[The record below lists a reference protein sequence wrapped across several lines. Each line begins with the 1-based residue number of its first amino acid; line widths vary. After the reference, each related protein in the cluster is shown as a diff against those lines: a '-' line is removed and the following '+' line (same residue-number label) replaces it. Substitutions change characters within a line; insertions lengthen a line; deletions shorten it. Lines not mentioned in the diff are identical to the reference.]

1 MRADTQA
8 LVDEEGSK
16 QLKKKAG
23 LIEEIESRL
32 SPERTVSF
40 VRLTICDNRETGS
53 EIGIL
58 LLSDYGVHWKD
69 EDGRSPRIDL
79 AWGAMDQA
87 EVTDEKGFF
96 HLVVTST
103 SPKHQL
109 AFRLYKERETAALV
123 RQIVATNQPLL

>member
-1 MRADTQA
+1 MRPDTQA
-8 LVDEEGSK
+8 LIDKDGSK
-16 QLKKKAG
+16 QLRKKSG

-32 SPERTVSF
+32 SPERAVSF

-53 EIGIL
+53 EIGVL
-58 LLSDYGVHWKD
+58 LFSDYGVHWKG
-69 EDGRSPRIDL
+69 EDGRTPRIDL
-79 AWGAMDQA
+79 AWNAMDQA

-103 SPKHQL
+103 APKHQL

-123 RQIVATNQPLL
+123 RQIVAANQPLL

>member
-8 LVDEEGSK
+8 LVDEQGSK
-16 QLKKKAG
+16 QLRKKAG
-23 LIEEIESRL
+23 LIDEIESRL

-40 VRLTICDNRETGS
+40 VRLTICDNRDTGS

-58 LLSDYGVHWKD
+58 LLSDYGVHWKG

-79 AWGAMDQA
+79 AWTAMDQA

-103 SPKHQL
+103 TPEHRL

-123 RQIVATNQPLL
+123 RQIVAANQPLL